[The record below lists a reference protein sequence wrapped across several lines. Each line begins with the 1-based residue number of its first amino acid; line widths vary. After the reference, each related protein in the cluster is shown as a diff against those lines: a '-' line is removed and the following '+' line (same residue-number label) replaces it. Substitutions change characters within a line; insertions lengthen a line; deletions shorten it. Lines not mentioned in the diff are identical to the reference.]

1 MSETTTET
9 TEVTEPAE
17 VPNGDA
23 GDQVMLPDDHPLVKT
38 LAAQKEQIKALKERT
53 QQLDHLEES
62 QKSEAQKAEER
73 LAEAERRA
81 SEAEARAVR
90 RDIAIEHKLTTEDA
104 ALLDTI
110 TDEDAMR
117 ALAARLASVAADSK
131 HGNYVPREGNNP
143 PAKPD
148 ERRAFADFLTGNAH

>member
-9 TEVTEPAE
+9 TEAAEHTE
-17 VPNGDA
+17 VPNVDTSE
-23 GDQVMLPDDHPLVKT
+23 QITLPDDHPLVKT
-38 LAAQKEQIKALKERT
+38 LAAQKDQIKALKERT
-53 QQLDHLEES
+53 QRLDQIEES
-62 QKSEAQKAEER
+62 QKSEADKVAER

-81 SEAEARAVR
+81 VDAESRATR

>member
-1 MSETTTET
+1 MSETTEITEAVETVDRAGDSTDETQKPTET
-9 TEVTEPAE
+9 VDFWKSKAREWEKRSKANAE
-17 VPNGDA
+17 A
-23 GDQVMLPDDHPLVKT
+23 SER
-38 LAAQKEQIKALKERT
+38 LAEI
-53 QQLDHLEES
+53 EES
-62 QKSEAQKAEER
+62 QKSEADKATER
-73 LAEAERRA
+73 LADAERRA
-81 SEAEARAVR
+81 SEAEARATR
-90 RDIAIEHKLTTEDA
+90 RDIAIEHKLSTEDA

-110 TDEDAMR
+110 TDEDTMR